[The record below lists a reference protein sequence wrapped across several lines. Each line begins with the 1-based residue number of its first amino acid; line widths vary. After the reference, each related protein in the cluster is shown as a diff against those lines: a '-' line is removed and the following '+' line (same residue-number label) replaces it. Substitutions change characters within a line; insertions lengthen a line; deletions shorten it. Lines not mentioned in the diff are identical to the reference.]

1 MGSMPPPPLRTC
13 SCTLAWWLLL
23 LALADVPSR
32 AAALRTALHGAPTAL
47 EVVGDHFML
56 DNRRVELHAGEMH
69 YFRIPEVHWED
80 RLMRLRAMGLNAVST
95 YVPWNWHEEAEGEVD
110 FTSKRKDLVKYLQ
123 LAKKLGLMAIVRPG
137 PYICAEW
144 EFGGLPSWLLRYKD
158 MKVRTNDTKFLEKVD
173 RYWANLL
180 PLVQG
185 ELLEEGG
192 AVVAVQLENEFGH
205 FGDANTSAADRQYL
219 DHLHE
224 LARQHLGPN
233 VLLMTTDMAPATAQ
247 GKGSI
252 PGVFA
257 AVNMGAWGPPPKRHL
272 SREFGNV
279 DVHNGGGPH
288 FVMELWTG
296 WFRTTASD
304 PEYER
309 VTQRVKGETVA
320 GYVEELLQM
329 GASFTLYM
337 AHGGTN
343 FGFWSAGAKG
353 PGGWV
358 HTSYDYM
365 APISEAGRHNVGSD
379 GVDKFEAIREVL
391 AGYAIAAGEAPP
403 PPEPAPPRLE
413 TYAGGGEIALTRRS
427 GIRSPAVLGPLCAGG
442 WRSLEEPGTMEDLHQ
457 HVGMTLYRYRFTGDE
472 AGVSSG
478 SNHSQLNIRARDR
491 VTVWQDKQML
501 AKLWTKWMNPLRVF
515 LPKSKVDSMDVEMAR
530 TEGTVPLK
538 KGAVVDILTE
548 NLGRMAFF
556 QRNTTDSRASWDEWK
571 GISEAKLNGVKLTSN
586 WEVCSLPLEDLKVFS
601 KGVPSAEEEQV
612 DSYGP
617 AFYEGEV
624 QVSGEPADTFLRL
637 DSGPWHVG
645 VAYVNGFNLGRY
657 TSEAPAPFDFY
668 VPKNVL
674 RTGANQVVLL
684 EMDENGAE
692 VAPVRMTSVRAPENP
707 KNHKWH
713 Q

>member
-1 MGSMPPPPLRTC
+1 MAHPPVATHP
-13 SCTLAWWLLL
+13 SAWTRWIAL
-23 LALADVPSR
+23 LALADV
-32 AAALRTALHGAPTAL
+32 ALRASALLVYSPPEQHPMAL
-47 EVVGDHFML
+47 RIEGKNFML
-56 DNRRVELHAGEMH
+56 NDKKVHLHAGEMH
-69 YFRIPEVHWED
+69 YFRIPEVYWED
-80 RLMRLRAMGLNAVST
+80 RLMRLRAMGLNTVST
-95 YVPWNWHEEAEGEVD
+95 YVPWNWHEEVEGSVD
-110 FTSKRKDLVKYLQ
+110 FSSERRNLVKYLEI
-123 LAKKLGLMAIVRPG
+123 AHKLGLMVILRPG

-144 EFGGLPSWLLRYKD
+144 EFGGLPSWLLRHHD
-158 MKVRTNDTKFLEKVD
+158 LKVRTYDTQYLEYVD
-173 RYWANLL
+173 RYWADLL
-180 PLVQG
+180 TRVKPQLFS
-185 ELLEEGG
+185 EGG
-192 AVVAVQLENEFGH
+192 GIVAVLIENEFGH
-205 FGDANTSAADRQYL
+205 FGDAAASAADKAYL
-219 DHLHE
+219 KHLHA
-224 LARQHLGPN
+224 LARQYLGPN
-233 VLLMTTDMAPATAQ
+233 VMLLSTDDSISAAR

-252 PGVFA
+252 PNVYS
-257 AVNMGAWGPPPKRHL
+257 AVNMGPWEVPKPHL
-272 SREFGNV
+272 DREFSIAQY
-279 DVHNGGGPH
+279 HNHGGPE

-296 WFRTTASD
+296 WFQQVRWD
-304 PEYER
+304 PRYEM
-309 VTQRVKGETVA
+309 VTRVKGQTLADYVA
-320 GYVEELLQM
+320 ELVNRS
-329 GASFTLYM
+329 ASFTLYM

-343 FGFWSAGAKG
+343 FGFWNSGAFG
-353 PGGWV
+353 PGAFV
-358 HTSYDYM
+358 ATSYDYI